1 MENKE
6 KLLKLLKK
14 NNGLL
19 TASFLKEN
27 GISREYLSIL
37 VEEGILERVSR
48 GIYIAFDSIE
58 DNIFN
63 LQYRFKKGIYS
74 HGTALYLHNLTD
86 RTPLKYT
93 MTFPRKY
100 NLTNPKKSKVN
111 TYSIVEEKYLIGKE
125 EVRSN
130 QGNILNVY
138 SMERTLCDIVRVNSK
153 LEKEQVINAFKQYVK
168 RSDKRLD
175 TLYEYAKIFKVYND
189 IKKYIEVLL

>member
-6 KLLKLLKK
+6 KIFKLLKK

-19 TASFLKEN
+19 TTVLLKEN
-27 GISREYLSIL
+27 GISREYLNIL
-37 VEEGILERVSR
+37 IEEGKLERVSR
-48 GIYIAFDSIE
+48 GIYIALDSIE

-86 RTPLKYT
+86 RTPLKYS

-100 NLTNPKKSKVN
+100 NLTNPKKSKVD
-111 TYSIVEEKYLIGKE
+111 TYSVVEDKYLIGKE
-125 EVRSN
+125 EVKSN
-130 QGNILNVY
+130 QGNILYVY
-138 SMERTLCDIVRVNSK
+138 SMERTLCDIVRANSR
-153 LEKEQVINAFKQYVK
+153 LEKEQVINAFKEYVK

-175 TLYEYAKIFKVYND
+175 TLYEYAKIFKVYNH